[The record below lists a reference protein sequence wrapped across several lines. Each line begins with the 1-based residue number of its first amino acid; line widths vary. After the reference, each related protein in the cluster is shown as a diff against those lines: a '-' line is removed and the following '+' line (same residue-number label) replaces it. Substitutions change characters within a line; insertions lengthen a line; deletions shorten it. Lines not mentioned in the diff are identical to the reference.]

1 MKTHSS
7 FFCSFFNLISNYSEL
22 VMLLQSDII
31 FLLSSYY
38 RSCSIVFVTG
48 FSSLVIVF
56 ICSLLFFFSVFSSF
70 VLSLSKQIFW
80 LFWRFFGLL
89 GLFLCYQAIDLWCT
103 NSPMIIP
110 FGESCRC
117 SCGYADCT
125 DWLLLFDSFIDF
137 NNGCRGLSLFSGL

>member
-1 MKTHSS
+1 MT
-7 FFCSFFNLISNYSEL
+7 NYSEL
-22 VMLLQSDII
+22 VMLLQSDIS

-38 RSCSIVFVTG
+38 RSHSVVCITG
-48 FSSLVIVF
+48 FSSLGIVF
-56 ICSLLFFFSVFSSF
+56 ICSFFYRYQIIFLAFLTLFRFTSTFF
-70 VLSLSKQIFW
+70 
-80 LFWRFFGLL
+80 
-89 GLFLCYQAIDLWCT
+89 CYQAIDLWCT

-125 DWLLLFDSFIDF
+125 DSLLLFDSFIDF